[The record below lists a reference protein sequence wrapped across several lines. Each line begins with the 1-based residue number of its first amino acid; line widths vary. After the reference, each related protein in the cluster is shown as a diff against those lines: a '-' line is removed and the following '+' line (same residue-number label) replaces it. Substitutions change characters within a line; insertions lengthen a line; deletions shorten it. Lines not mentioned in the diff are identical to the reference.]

1 VSELQK
7 GDVVEI
13 VDASPGIGVP
23 VGKAGERRI
32 IKNVLSPA
40 SVSIEGSDGI
50 WRADCFRKVEK
61 PREASKRF
69 ADAVS
74 RLAQAHA
81 ELTEARV
88 NQAAAAIEKVTEVM
102 REVVAESAGV
112 MAAVEPKPEEPDLPV
127 APGSI
132 VVISVYHIDADRS
145 YEHELAKIGNEWRET
160 TSGRV
165 RDLERPWGWR
175 RVQDLDRPWGWRIVR
190 VVRDAGKES

>member
-1 VSELQK
+1 MSELQK

-13 VDASPGIGVP
+13 VDDSPGIGVP
-23 VGKAGERRI
+23 LGKVGERRI
-32 IKNVLSPA
+32 IKSVLSRDL
-40 SVSIEGSDGI
+40 VSIEGSNGT
-50 WRADCFRKVEK
+50 WRADRFRKVEK

-112 MAAVEPKPEEPDLPV
+112 MAAVEPKPGPDLPV

-160 TSGRV
+160 TSGQV
-165 RDLERPWGWR
+165 RDLE
-175 RVQDLDRPWGWRIVR
+175 RPWGWRIVR
-190 VVRDAGKES
+190 VVRDAGKEV